1 MELKTLRDGLLGA
14 VEERLAALSAPE
26 PDEPPRLTEAVRHA
40 LFNGGKRVRPLLAL
54 LAARTFGGK
63 PSGPLDLACAV
74 EMVHASSLILD
85 DLPCMDDSAL
95 RRGKPALHKAFGEDV
110 ALLAAYA
117 LLSGAF
123 RAAARAAARL
133 PQERYPAE
141 RYVEELAG
149 AIGTAGLVGGQ
160 YLDLHPP
167 AAADFAALEY
177 IHSHKT
183 GALFIAAARLGAMAA
198 QARPADLEAVTLYAK
213 NLGLAFQIQDDL
225 LDARGTAETLGKPV
239 GQDAAKVTFFSL
251 MGEQGCRKAL
261 DELIASSLRNLRP
274 LRDSAPLL
282 EKFARFIA
290 ERKA

>member
-1 MELKTLRDGLLGA
+1 
-14 VEERLAALSAPE
+14 
-26 PDEPPRLTEAVRHA
+26 VRRA

-54 LAARTFGGK
+54 LAARAFGGRTE
-63 PSGPLDLACAV
+63 GCVDLACAV

-85 DLPCMDDSAL
+85 DLPCMDDSPL
-95 RRGKPALHKAFGEDV
+95 RRGKPALHMAFGEDV

-117 LLSGAF
+117 LLGGAF
-123 RAAARAAARL
+123 RAAARGAARL

-141 RYVEELAG
+141 AYVDELAG

-167 AAADFAALEY
+167 TAVDFAALEY

-198 QARPADLEAVTLYAK
+198 QARPAELETVTGFAK

-225 LDARGTAETLGKPV
+225 LDARSTPEALGKPV
-239 GQDAAKVTFFSL
+239 GQDRGKTTFLTLSGETACRSAVDALLGAAL
-251 MGEQGCRKAL
+251 AH
-261 DELIASSLRNLRP
+261 LRP
-274 LRDSAPLL
+274 VGDPSLL
-282 EKFARFIA
+282 EAFVEYVRTRTA
-290 ERKA
+290 